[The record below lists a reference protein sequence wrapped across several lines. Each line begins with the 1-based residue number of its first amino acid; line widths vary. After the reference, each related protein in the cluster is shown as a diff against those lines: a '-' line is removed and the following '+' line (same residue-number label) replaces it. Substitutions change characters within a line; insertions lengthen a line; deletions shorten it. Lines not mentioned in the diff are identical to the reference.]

1 MNRLTRRS
9 VLRGTLALSLGLS
22 LGLAAMAAKPATAAD
37 YPESPITMLVGYGAG
52 GQTDL
57 VARAT
62 AKVMSEKLG
71 VPINVVNKPG
81 AGGAVAARDLQKL
94 QPDGYTILFNS
105 NTVVNSAPFIMDR
118 VDFKPDDF
126 EYAGMITA
134 FQVGM
139 AAPKDAP
146 FGNITEYVDWARK
159 NPGSSYGALSPEA
172 RLYIEQ
178 IAKKTGIKVNIVPL
192 QSGSEMINALLGGQV
207 MMAFS
212 GGIHYRYPD
221 QLKSV
226 SALTTFRH
234 PSAPDVPTIE
244 EEGFPLGMDSRT
256 TLFLPKGT
264 PRAVLEKLSEA
275 LKAAETDAGFNKVAD
290 AAGIPIKYFDVDAAN
305 KEMRDTYAKNKGI
318 MEAAGLVK

>member
-1 MNRLTRRS
+1 MLG
-9 VLRGTLALSLGLS
+9 GTLALSLALS
-22 LGLAAMAAKPATAAD
+22 LGLAAFAAEPAMAAD

-139 AAPKDAP
+139 TAPKDAP
-146 FGNITEYVDWARK
+146 FDNITEYVDWAGK

-178 IAKKTGIKVNIVPL
+178 IARKTGIKVNIVPL

-221 QLKSV
+221 QLKTV
-226 SALTTFRH
+226 SALTSFRH

-264 PRAVLEKLSEA
+264 PAAILEKLSEA
-275 LKAAETDAGFNKVAD
+275 LKAAETDAGFKKIAD
-290 AAGIPIKYFDVDAAN
+290 AASIPIKYFDVAAAN